1 MNENVRAGF
10 GVAYGAVSFPAGAA
24 VTHAHAIS
32 HDFAAW
38 FQRQL
43 WHWNFEDGSPMTLM
57 GGKMGAIANS
67 ESLLLE
73 YSCLDD
79 DLAGASSWVRQSFE
93 KRRPPEGVPAMRP
106 VTVSRAW
113 RALLASVAPGS
124 HFDVIGDEPATG
136 IPSARALELLRERYG
151 LASAVVCDAG
161 VDIVRP
167 RLPWRPACASSPAK
181 DSASKPIPGDVRR
194 TYLAVSLPGLSQ
206 DSGRQ
211 ALAFFSSLNY
221 GGLVT
226 MLSRSGV
233 PTPGKS
239 RFQLMTYWG
248 RSFVVG
254 DLHWAP
260 GDFGRAEKDVRRILS
275 HPRELAWLAARAA
288 PYCLRRTLDDSRER
302 ARATAT
308 RLLYGS
314 ELPEDLLV
322 DTDWREVLEVAEEPA
337 AAMVA

>member
-1 MNENVRAGF
+1 MNENMRAGF
-10 GVAYGAVSFPAGAA
+10 GIAYGAVSFPAGAA
-24 VTHAHAIS
+24 AAHAHAIS

-57 GGKMGAIANS
+57 GGKMGAKANS

-73 YSCLDD
+73 YSCLDEH
-79 DLAGASSWVRQSFE
+79 LAGATSWVRRSFE
-93 KRRPPEGVPAMRP
+93 KRRPPDEIPSVRP
-106 VTVSRAW
+106 AW
-113 RALLASVAPGS
+113 RTLMASVAPGS
-124 HFDVIGDEPATG
+124 HFDEIGDEPATC
-136 IPSARALELLRERYG
+136 IPSALALELLREQYG
-151 LASAVVCDAG
+151 LASAVVSDVG

-167 RLPWRPACASSPAK
+167 RLPWRPAFASAPAR
-181 DSASKPIPGDVRR
+181 DSASKSVPGDARR
-194 TYLAVSLPGLSQ
+194 TYLAVSLPGMSL

-226 MLSRSGV
+226 MLSRSGA

-239 RFQLMTYWG
+239 RFQLMSYWG

-254 DLHWAP
+254 DLHWTP
-260 GDFGRAEKDVRRILS
+260 GDFGRAEKEVRRILS
-275 HPRELAWLAARAA
+275 RPRELAWLAARAA
-288 PYCLRRTLDDSRER
+288 QYSLRRTLDDSRER
-302 ARATAT
+302 AYATAT

-314 ELPEDLLV
+314 ELPEDLLY
-322 DTDWREVLEVAEEPA
+322 DTDWREVLEVAEEPPA
-337 AAMVA
+337 AVVAG